1 MILKHTAISLSI
13 LVAWSGAPSVQA
25 EEFEKNK
32 EVIVV
37 TGSRIEQALG
47 NVAGSVSVVTEQDLK
62 EELAIDLN
70 TAFRYQTG
78 VSATGGAGQAQA
90 LNIRGMGGNRVVY
103 IKDGRRVND
112 AYEGG
117 QGLLVGRGYLD
128 VDGIRQIEVAK
139 GAASSLYGSDALG
152 GIVVI
157 TTKTP
162 SDYLNAREQYA
173 SVQAGF
179 NGLSDEASLSG
190 VFAKRF
196 GDNATSIQLTRREG
210 KETQNYHETLPEFD
224 YQSTA
229 LILKSEHDLTDTSTL
244 LASVDYFAQETEQ
257 LIDRGT
263 HETLDD
269 NSNVSL
275 SLGYK
280 STHPVQVYDNLDA
293 LVYATNFEQH
303 SDQLRAG
310 NGRTGSY
317 IDHND
322 YRFEQQ
328 ILGAKLVLDKAW
340 ATGSINHQFVYGLDF
355 ERYDTIRP
363 RTKSRFD
370 VSGQNVFAGEPQK
383 AFPGADTDML
393 GIFVQNNA
401 ALMAD
406 TLDLQIALRW
416 DRFDMRAKRSDLYS
430 TEFKDIDETAFSPK
444 VGLVYTL
451 TDNLRMYAQYAE
463 GFKIP
468 PHDQAYQSHGVEP
481 FYQILPNAELEPE
494 YSKGV
499 ELGLRGDFDN
509 HQFVLTTFKTQFDGF
524 IASELVRSE
533 ATRIPG
539 VNKAYY
545 QYRNLSDVEIEGVE
559 ASYSIWLNDQF
570 AVDGGITYVDGK
582 DKVNNTYL
590 ESISPLNGY
599 VKAKYDVGDLSVTAA
614 LRAAQK
620 MDKVPDASNAQTH
633 GWGSVDLFAQYRI
646 GRWQLNGGLFNVFD
660 KQFTLYNNVAG
671 QNAEDD
677 LSQYTQP
684 GRHLAFN
691 IKYTL

>member
-1 MILKHTAISLSI
+1 MVLRHTAIYLGI

-32 EVIVV
+32 DVIVV
-37 TGSRIEQALG
+37 TGSRVEQALG
-47 NVAGSVSVVTEQDLK
+47 DVAGSVTVVTEQDL
-62 EELAIDLN
+62 EDELAVDLSS
-70 TAFRYQTG
+70 AFRYQTG
-78 VSATGGAGQAQA
+78 VSATGNAGQPQA

-103 IKDGRRVND
+103 VKDGRRIND
-112 AYEGG
+112 AYDGG
-117 QGLLVGRGYLD
+117 QGMLVGRGYLD

-162 SDYLNAREQYA
+162 TDYLSGGEQYA

-179 NGLSDEASLSG
+179 NGLSDETSLSG

-196 GDNATSIQLTRREG
+196 GGNATSIQLTRRDG
-210 KETQNYHETLPEFD
+210 KETQNYQETLPKFD

-229 LILKSEHDLTDTSTL
+229 VVLKSQHSLTDTSSV
-244 LASVDYFAQETEQ
+244 LASVDYFVQETEQ
-257 LIDRGT
+257 LIDLGRY
-263 HETLDD
+263 ETLDD
-269 NSNVSL
+269 NSNLSF

-280 STHPVQVYDNLDA
+280 STLPAFAYDNLDA
-293 LVYATNFEQH
+293 QVYITNFEQQ

-310 NGRTGSY
+310 NGRSGPY

-328 ILGAKLVLDKAW
+328 IVGAKLVLDKEWVAD
-340 ATGSINHQFVYGLDF
+340 SIKNQFVYGVDF

-363 RTKSRFD
+363 RLKSRFD
-370 VSGQNVFAGEPQK
+370 VSGQNVFMNEPQK

-393 GIFVQNNA
+393 GIFVQNNT
-401 ALMAD
+401 ALIKD
-406 TLDLQIALRW
+406 TLDLQMALRW
-416 DRFDMRAKRSDLYS
+416 DRFDMRAKQSDLYS
-430 TEFKDIDETAFSPK
+430 AEFKDIDETAFSPK
-444 VGLVYTL
+444 IGLVYSLST
-451 TDNLRMYAQYAE
+451 NLRVYAQYAE

-481 FYQILPNAELEPE
+481 FYQILPNAQLEPE

-509 HQFVLTTFKTQFDGF
+509 HQFVLTTFNTQFDGF
-524 IASELVRSE
+524 IASQLVGSE

-545 QYRNLSDVEIEGVE
+545 QYQNLSDVEIEGIE
-559 ASYSIWLNDQF
+559 ASYTVWFNDHL
-570 AVDGGITYVDGK
+570 AIDGGVTYIHGK

-599 VKAKYDVGDLSVTAA
+599 LKARYELGDLSFTTAI
-614 LRAAQK
+614 RAAQE
-620 MDKVPDASNAQTH
+620 MDKVPDESKVKTH
-633 GWGSVDLFAQYRI
+633 GWGSVDLFAQYSF
-646 GRWQLNGGLFNVFD
+646 GSWKLNGGVFNVFD
-660 KQFTLYNNVAG
+660 KQYTLYNNVAG
-671 QNAEDD
+671 QSAEGD

-684 GRHLAFN
+684 GRHLAIN